1 MVVQLSKGNIN
12 RDSSER
18 KSIAKTDDIGMI
30 SGYNKG
36 NKAADWKLFR
46 SKISD
51 WQEAYMEKLCKEY
64 IDILSA
70 DGSSADRFWAVE
82 ERIKGD
88 RKKVGV
94 QAEMRRSQMF
104 YNIVSLIRE
113 GAISLEDLDGFS
125 EELKQAAEASM
136 NW

>member
-1 MVVQLSKGNIN
+1 M
-12 RDSSER
+12 
-18 KSIAKTDDIGMI
+18 
-30 SGYNKG
+30 
-36 NKAADWKLFR
+36 
-46 SKISD
+46 
-51 WQEAYMEKLCKEY
+51 
-64 IDILSA
+64 
-70 DGSSADRFWAVE
+70 E

-94 QAEMRRSQMF
+94 RAEIRRSQMF

>member
-1 MVVQLSKGNIN
+1 
-12 RDSSER
+12 
-18 KSIAKTDDIGMI
+18 
-30 SGYNKG
+30 
-36 NKAADWKLFR
+36 
-46 SKISD
+46 
-51 WQEAYMEKLCKEY
+51 
-64 IDILSA
+64 
-70 DGSSADRFWAVE
+70 VE

-94 QAEMRRSQMF
+94 QAEIRRSQMF

-125 EELKQAAEASM
+125 EELKQAVEASM